1 MRTSLFSGLFVACL
15 AATVV
20 AADGKPIPIIL
31 DTDISTDVDD
41 AFALGLIL
49 VSPELE
55 LRAVTTSGGQTEDRA
70 WMVCRFLTQC
80 GKAGIPVAAGAEP
93 QAKSEVND
101 QIQYRRHPAAIF
113 NRTLKPVK
121 EPAAELLLAELK
133 KQPGEITVV
142 AVGPL
147 TNVARLLTDH
157 PEAAKL
163 MKGLVIMGGS
173 FFAGYSGKA
182 PAEPE
187 WNIKLDVAA
196 ARKVLGS
203 GVPLTI
209 VPLDAT
215 ALAKVPLEEQQK
227 LFAAG
232 RPLAWQVANLV
243 ELWNQPVPTL
253 FDPVA
258 VASMLRPG
266 DFEFEELQLT
276 LNDQGLMAVGK
287 GKPNARI
294 AVSAKQEQLVRWII
308 ERIVS
313 AGESRFPAEPK
324 NVSKL
329 ISRGGFPATVHV
341 AEDYDTDIERR
352 WWMSG
357 KEEKQ
362 DLPPGSKRGCR
373 AVLTQDFDDL
383 QGDVKTMYRAVIFNP
398 VPGPPMGSKT
408 RLTFKYKLH
417 GTSTLR
423 IQLYSLTS
431 GYHRYLSV
439 TDLPQDKWEEGTVDM
454 TQMRRPDGS
463 GGPLAADERIDDI
476 QFYIDPRAE
485 LLIDDVI
492 LYDAAPEGEKRPFP
506 SRILFTGWF
515 DTGKQGQEWPG
526 RFEIA
531 PHDKPRTWKYAKSVP
546 SEAAD
551 KPGSEICLDL
561 RGERPLGKE
570 CELKFI
576 YHLEGK
582 GPVDVVLYR
591 GGKPLPRAMQ
601 RISQLQY
608 GAWTETTLRYT
619 FGSAEKE
626 LAVDEIRFGIRGGTT
641 LKIDDLLLY
650 VAAKE

>member
-1 MRTSLFSGLFVACL
+1 MALFVAASG
-15 AATVV
+15 AAI
-20 AADGKPIPIIL
+20 AADKPIPIIL
-31 DTDISTDVDD
+31 DTDIGTDVDD

-49 VSPELE
+49 ASPELE

-70 WMVCRFLTQC
+70 WLACRFITQC

-121 EPAAELLLAELK
+121 EPAAEVLLAELK

-142 AVGPL
+142 AIGPL

-163 MKGLVIMGGS
+163 MKGIVIMGGS
-173 FFAGYSGKA
+173 VRLGYSGKA
-182 PAEPE
+182 PPEPE

-196 ARKVLGS
+196 AKKVFES
-203 GVPLTI
+203 GIPLTV

-215 ALAKVPLEEQQK
+215 ALAKVPPEQQQK

-232 RPLAWQVANLV
+232 RPLPWQVANLL

-258 VASMLRPG
+258 VSALLRPE
-266 DFEFEELQLT
+266 DFEFQEMQLT
-276 LNDQGLMAVGK
+276 MNDQGLMATGT
-287 GKPNARI
+287 GRPNVRVAL
-294 AVSAKQEQLVRWII
+294 AAKQEKLVAWIV
-308 ERIVS
+308 ERIAT
-313 AGESRFPAEPK
+313 AGEQRFPAEPK
-324 NVSKL
+324 NLSRLVSQGAFP
-329 ISRGGFPATVHV
+329 SRVHV
-341 AEDYDTDIERR
+341 AENYDTDIERR

-357 KEEKQ
+357 KGELKG
-362 DLPPGSKRGCR
+362 LPPGSKRACR
-373 AVLTQDFDDL
+373 AVLTQDFDDR
-383 QGDVKTMYRAVIFNP
+383 QGDAKTMYRAVIFNP
-398 VPGPPMGSKT
+398 VPGPPMGPNT
-408 RLTFKYKLH
+408 RLSFQYKLH

-423 IQLYSLTS
+423 VQLYSLS
-431 GYHRYLSV
+431 NGYHRYLSV
-439 TDLPQDKWEEGTVDM
+439 KDLPQDKWEQATVDM

-485 LLIDDVI
+485 LLIDDVV
-492 LYDAAPEGEKRPFP
+492 LYDAAPEGEKRPFL

-526 RFEIA
+526 TFEIV
-531 PHDKPRTWKYAKSVP
+531 PHDKPRTWKCAKSVP

-551 KPGSEICLDL
+551 KPGNWIRIGL
-561 RGERPLGKE
+561 RGERPLGKK
-570 CELKFI
+570 CELKFA
-576 YHLEGK
+576 YSLVGEGPIIVK
-582 GPVDVVLYR
+582 LFHAGKELAGSKREVKDVAADHW
-591 GGKPLPRAMQ
+591 G
-601 RISQLQY
+601 
-608 GAWTETTLRYT
+608 ETTLQLEYANA
-619 FGSAEKE
+619 SV
-626 LAVDEIRFGIRGGTT
+626 VDEIRFTVPGKGT

-650 VAAKE
+650 EPGGPAPK